1 MVKKDRFVY
10 KKEMID
16 MSKFLLDRVDFFS
29 EISKGNN
36 HKILT
41 NIEKEIHFYMSPEK
55 LQRIIDNNISNA
67 IKFANKGTNVEVS
80 LMANKNEIILS
91 FLSHSPKINDTKA
104 IFEAFNRE
112 NDVKGG
118 FGLGLEI
125 VHSICLKENINIDLT
140 SNDTHTIFK
149 NTFRKES

>member
-1 MVKKDRFVY
+1 
-10 KKEMID
+10 
-16 MSKFLLDRVDFFS
+16 
-29 EISKGNN
+29 
-36 HKILT
+36 
-41 NIEKEIHFYMSPEK
+41 MSPEK

-67 IKFANKGTNVEVS
+67 IKFANKGTNIEVS
-80 LMANKNEIILS
+80 LMENKNEIILS
-91 FLSHSPKINDTKA
+91 FLSKSPKISDTKA

-112 NDVKGG
+112 DDVKGG

-149 NTFRKES
+149 YTFRKES